1 VSHRGVE
8 PGAIHFREDGD
19 GASAATIL
27 VWPDYVGNFLFN
39 TLGNLV
45 KDPRCGL
52 LFIDFGPSGDVL
64 QLTGRA
70 TVEWDVR
77 EVPGAHRSVAFTVQ
91 RARLVRGALS
101 MLRSTF
107 LERSPFLPAAT
118 SACLLHTHA
127 HAPPHTTAHA
137 HAHHRTCTKV
147 NTPQCVREW
156 ISRRA

>member
-8 PGAIHFREDGD
+8 PGAVHFREGD
-19 GASAATIL
+19 GASAATTL

-101 MLRSTF
+101 MLSSTF

-118 SACLLHTHA
+118 SACL
-127 HAPPHTTAHA
+127 PHTR
-137 HAHHRTCTKV
+137 HRTHPSHRTGT
-147 NTPQCVREW
+147 NLNPPQCVREW